1 MAIKKYFDQF
11 PAKKAGMAVS
21 FALFLCASLPAAT
34 SYAAPAA
41 EATVQT
47 SSFKLNSIG
56 TDNISFSVT
65 NNSNS
70 IGYFKLLP
78 ASATAPSPEDMKRT
92 ASSVLMTANQAITQS
107 QTKLYP
113 STGYVLYFIAADS
126 QGVLQSNV
134 QSLPLQTTRNEL
146 QWPFHSNSIWNM
158 PIGSAAQY
166 ADANLP
172 GTPGL
177 TDNELYWSQSS
188 GIDKEIII
196 LTPQETAVQV
206 IQNTAGWSGN
216 NRCYNSTVTT
226 GKLLATV
233 PMPVNY
239 VIPHGNGNNGAVFLM
254 QDGRTLLAM
263 QPTTRCGTSEPA
275 TALLTFKTEDLYGTG
290 TTGAHGGSRLSTL
303 GGTLRL
309 GELRPNTPPPRHA
322 LKLDVDTR
330 VVFPKCSRTNTNL
343 PACYRWPAETADSGA
358 DGGGNYSYG
367 KLAQSNVS
375 TAMSMG
381 ALLALPPDVDINNM
395 QLETAV
401 AKQLAWTLQNY
412 GTYIVDSSGGS
423 NYFWGVETGPAGN
436 FADQFKSDWGFDFA
450 QYNKGGSTAWV
461 RDMQRIIV
469 KLKVVVNNGPSSIG
483 GGGTPRQ
490 PLAVPLQPPGTQ
502 LR

>member
-1 MAIKKYFDQF
+1 MAINKYFDHF
-11 PAKKAGMAVS
+11 TTTKIAKAIS
-21 FALFLCASLPAAT
+21 FSLFLCASLPAAT
-34 SYAAPAA
+34 SYAA
-41 EATVQT
+41 EANVQT
-47 SSFKLNSIG
+47 SSFKLNSIA

-65 NNSNS
+65 NSSNS
-70 IGYFKLLP
+70 IGYYKLLP
-78 ASATAPSPEDMKRT
+78 STSTAPSPEDMKRT
-92 ASSVLMTANQAITQS
+92 GSSILMNANQTITQS
-107 QTKLYP
+107 QTKLFP

-126 QGVLQSNV
+126 QGNLQSNV
-134 QSLPLQTTRNEL
+134 QYIPLQTTRNEL
-146 QWPFHSNSIWNM
+146 LWPFHSNSIWNM

-177 TDNELYWSQSS
+177 TDAELYWSQSS
-188 GIDKEIII
+188 GIDKEIIV
-196 LTPQETAVQV
+196 LTPKETSVQV

-216 NRCYNSTVTT
+216 SRCYNSPTTT

-233 PMPVNY
+233 PMPADY
-239 VIPHGNGNNGAVFLM
+239 LIPHANGNNGAVFLM
-254 QDGRTLLAM
+254 QDSHTLLQM
-263 QPTTRCGTSEPA
+263 QPTARCAPDEPA

-303 GGTLRL
+303 GGTLRV
-309 GELRPNTPPPRHA
+309 GELRPNSPPPRHA

-330 VVFPKCSRTNTNL
+330 VVFPKCSRTNKDL
-343 PACYRWPAETADSGA
+343 PACYRWPAEAADSGA
-358 DGGGNYSYG
+358 DGNGNYSYG

-375 TAMSMG
+375 LAMSMG
-381 ALLALPPDVDINNM
+381 ALLALPPSVDIGSM
-395 QLETAV
+395 QLETPA

-423 NYFWGVETGPAGN
+423 NYFWGVETGPNGN
-436 FADQFKSDWGFDFA
+436 FADQFKADWGFDFA

-469 KLKVVVNNGPSSIG
+469 KLKVVVNNSATSIG
-483 GGGTPRQ
+483 GGGTPLQ
-490 PLAVPLQPPGTQ
+490 PLAVPLQAPTTQ